1 MKTDRILTI
10 FAFVFGVSGAL
21 FVTRGKFVLGAAL
34 LAVGVA
40 IFFFRSSSKFNS
52 RSQYEKICRT
62 FGATIQDVYELLKNM
77 DTPLGKPWIAH
88 HRGYSGD
95 SIVFGPN
102 EFKDMVVIS
111 ISDKKPEFSIKH
123 INKVENIQLNDKKD
137 ASRFDKILPPDS
149 MDVTPK
155 TYSHYAA
162 EKLMCAKMI
171 DDLIHILEKYTADIK
186 PDVPKKYGSYN
197 TFYYNSGDGFVR
209 DMKGSKY
216 LKLES
221 QYEPFL
227 ARALDADTN
236 EEAANIIPRA
246 YNKNGKVVDKAGY
259 DMFADGEAYANV
271 SREVTF
277 KHDTFIFDVDKVTEF
292 TAENFAAIQRA
303 NVKYNYII
311 KLNDEVKAIVA
322 GNPGLD
328 FEDIGMS
335 QQYVIM
341 SYDDDYLTLYASF
354 INFLMTLNSFT
365 KNRR

>member
-10 FAFVFGVSGAL
+10 FAFVFGVTGAL
-21 FVTRGKFVLGAAL
+21 FVTRGKFILGGAL

-40 IFFFRSSSKFNS
+40 IFFFRGSSKFNV

-62 FGATIQDVYELLKNM
+62 FGVTIDDVYELLKDM

-162 EKLMCAKMI
+162 EKLMCARMLS
-171 DDLIHILEKYTADIK
+171 DLIGMLEKYTADIK

-197 TFYYNSGDGFVR
+197 TFYYNSSDGFVR
-209 DMKGSKY
+209 DMKGAKY
-216 LKLES
+216 MKLET
-221 QYEPFL
+221 QYEPFT
-227 ARALDADTN
+227 AKALDSDSG
-236 EEAANIIPRA
+236 EELTSIIPRA
-246 YNKNGKVVDKAGY
+246 YNKKGRVIDKAGY
-259 DMFADGEAYANV
+259 DMYSDGEKYADV

-277 KHDTFIFDVDKVTEF
+277 KNDTFVFDVDKVTEF
-292 TAENFAAIQRA
+292 TADNFAAVQRA
-303 NVKYNYII
+303 NVKNNYII
-311 KLNDEVKAIVA
+311 RLNDEVKAIVA
-322 GNPGLD
+322 GNPALD
-328 FEDIGMS
+328 FEEIGMS

-365 KNRR
+365 KK

>member
-10 FAFVFGVSGAL
+10 FAFVFGVTGAL
-21 FVTRGKFVLGAAL
+21 FVTRGNFILGGAL

-40 IFFFRSSSKFNS
+40 IFFFRGSSKFNV

-62 FGATIQDVYELLKNM
+62 FGVTIEDVYELLKDM

-123 INKVENIQLNDKKD
+123 INKVDNIQLKDKKD
-137 ASRFDKILPPDS
+137 ASRFDKVLPPDS

-162 EKLMCAKMI
+162 EKIMCARML
-171 DDLIHILEKYTADIK
+171 DDLIKILEKVTADLK
-186 PDVPKKYGSYN
+186 PEIPKKYGKYN

-216 LKLES
+216 MKLEN
-221 QYEPFL
+221 QYDPFL
-227 ARALDADTN
+227 TRALDVDSGEEITN
-236 EEAANIIPRA
+236 IVPRA
-246 YNKNGKVVDKAGY
+246 YNRKARVIDKAGY
-259 DMFADGEAYANV
+259 DMYSDGEKYADI
-271 SREVTF
+271 SRRVTF
-277 KHDTFIFDVDKVTEF
+277 KSDTFIIDVDKVTEF
-292 TAENFAAIQRA
+292 TAESFAAIQRA
-303 NVKYNYII
+303 NVKNNYIVR
-311 KLNDEVKAIVA
+311 LNDEVKAIIA
-322 GNPGLD
+322 GNPALD

-335 QQYVIM
+335 KQYVIM
-341 SYDDDYLTLYASF
+341 SYDDDYITLYASL
-354 INFLMTLNSFT
+354 INFIMTLYTST
-365 KNRR
+365 K